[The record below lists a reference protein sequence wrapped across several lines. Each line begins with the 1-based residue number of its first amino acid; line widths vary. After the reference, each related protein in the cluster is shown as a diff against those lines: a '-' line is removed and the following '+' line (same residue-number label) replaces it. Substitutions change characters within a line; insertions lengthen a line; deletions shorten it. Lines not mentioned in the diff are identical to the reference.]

1 MSEQINRETALNDQ
15 TGADPNIPFSH
26 SQGRCLSSRLWRFR
40 SLVCPIRCY
49 IGAFGYA
56 LAATNVGLPL
66 ALMFIPAI
74 LRSHRLVIANGQL
87 DWRRPYASTLHIPL
101 SSIGQIGIREKTIY
115 YGRSSKPRKVKVLDI
130 LKEDGLVIATLDCK
144 FSVPMDEIAKLLNE
158 RSQDCTP

>member
-1 MSEQINRETALNDQ
+1 MNKLTVKPRLTIRQALIPISPSAIAR
-15 TGADPNIPFSH
+15 GAASVL
-26 SQGRCLSSRLWRFR
+26 GCGGLGLWFVQ
-40 SLVCPIRCY
+40 SAVTS
-49 IGAFGYA
+49 GH
-56 LAATNVGLPL
+56 LATLLLPPTWGLPL